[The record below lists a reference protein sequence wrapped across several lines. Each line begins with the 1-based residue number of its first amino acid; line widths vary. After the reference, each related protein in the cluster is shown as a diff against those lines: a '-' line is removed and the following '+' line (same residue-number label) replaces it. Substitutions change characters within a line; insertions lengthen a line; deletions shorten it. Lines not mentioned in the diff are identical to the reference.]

1 MSQELP
7 KKQILLGLVA
17 IFALYGTSAYFI
29 QTLNIARPKMAADLD
44 GMALYSWSIS
54 LPGLASAFVALIFG
68 KFSDMYGRRI
78 MLLVSLAFFLL
89 GTIFCAVSPTFV
101 LLIAAN
107 AVMRI
112 GAGALMPLC
121 LAVIGDM
128 FPLAERSKWIGLLQ
142 IPSGIFAFFGPTL
155 GGWFVDNLSWRH
167 LYWMGVPILVL
178 CIILVPKGIPPLAKK
193 VVHKIDVRGMLL
205 LAVASSATIF
215 GFSFAG
221 DKYPWTSVQII
232 GLLGVALLFWILFI
246 RAENEAEEP
255 ILDPQVF
262 KNRIFLT
269 VAISAFLSFF
279 GQVGMMMYFPLFLQ
293 GVQGISATIS
303 GMIIT
308 PYSFLMAF
316 IGVPVG
322 FLLAKS
328 KRYKWMY
335 VVGFAILTVDMFGLI
350 FFTAQTPIFF
360 GVAATIVA
368 GLGLGAIPTV
378 NTVVVQSAVPR
389 KLLGVAMGATFFCLM
404 MGVAISPA
412 ILGGAMNAT
421 YAKELAAALPEEMRL
436 EENEASMNSIGN
448 PRVLLDEPAM
458 KSLEETFMKRGAEGQ
473 KLFAQT
479 VEAIRTSL
487 EASLRS
493 VFWIGAIMMLLSF
506 ILISTIPGVSL
517 EKETQ

>member
-1 MSQELP
+1 
-7 KKQILLGLVA
+7 LGLVA

-29 QTLNIARPKMAADLD
+29 HTLNIARPKMAADLD

-89 GTIFCAVSPTFV
+89 GAIFCAVSPTFV

-107 AVMRI
+107 AVMRV
-112 GAGALMPLC
+112 GAGAVMPLC

-128 FPLAERSKWIGLLQ
+128 FPLAERSKWIGLLH
-142 IPSGIFAFFGPTL
+142 IPSGFFALVGPTL
-155 GGWFVDNLSWRH
+155 GGWFVDNLTWRH
-167 LYWMGVPILVL
+167 LYWMGVPILIL

-193 VVHKIDVRGMLL
+193 VAHKIDVRGMLL
-205 LAVASSATIF
+205 LAVASSATII

-221 DKYPWTSVQII
+221 DKYPWASAQII

-293 GVQGISATIS
+293 GVQGISAMVS
-303 GMIIT
+303 GQIIT
-308 PYSFLMAF
+308 PYSVLMAF

-335 VVGFAILTVDMFGLI
+335 ILGFSILTVDMFGLI
-350 FFTAQTPIFF
+350 FFTAETPIIF
-360 GVAATIVA
+360 GFLVTTIA

-378 NTVVVQSAVPR
+378 NTVVVQSAVPK

-412 ILGGAMNAT
+412 ILGSAMNAT
-421 YAKELAAALPEEMRL
+421 YAKELASALPEEMKDAV
-436 EENEASMNSIGN
+436 NQAAMTSVGN

-458 KSLEETFMKRGAEGQ
+458 ASLEETFMNRGAEG
-473 KLFAQT
+473 KRLFEQT

-506 ILISTIPGVSL
+506 ILISTIPAVSL
-517 EKETQ
+517 EDNH